1 MARDHARILVSI
13 WNDDDF
19 RDLDVHGQH
28 LYLLLATHPHLS
40 YCGVMD
46 WWPGR
51 LAALTRGVDEAHV
64 YGAVKTLIDA
74 DFVHLDVDTSE
85 LLVRSYVRYDG
96 VMDRPNM
103 GKAMMSA
110 LGRVTSREVRDLV
123 HRELGRLRR
132 ESPMLGGFKGVEE
145 VDQKVYEKVISIACG
160 IGKQSNAD

>member
-19 RDLDVHGQH
+19 RSLDVAGQH
-28 LYLLLATHPHLS
+28 LYLLLTTHPHLS

-51 LAALTRGVDEAHV
+51 LAALTTGVDEDHV

-74 DFVHLDVDTSE
+74 EFVHLDVQTSE

-103 GKAMMSA
+103 GKAVSTA
-110 LGRVTSREVRDLV
+110 LTRVTSKEIRESV

-132 ESPMLGGFKGVEE
+132 ESPMLGGFRGIEDANPKL
-145 VDQKVYEKVISIACG
+145 YETVISIASFMG
-160 IGKQSNAD
+160 LESNA

>member
-19 RDLDVHGQH
+19 RDLDVPGQH

-40 YCGVMD
+40 YCGHMD

-51 LAALTRGVDEAHV
+51 LAALTRGVDEEHV

-74 DFVHLDVDTSE
+74 EFVLLDTQTSE

-103 GKAMMSA
+103 GKAMCTA
-110 LGRVTSREVRDLV
+110 LGRVTSREVREAV
-123 HRELGRLRR
+123 ERELGRLRR
-132 ESPMLGGFKGVEE
+132 TSPMLGGFRGIEDANPKLH
-145 VDQKVYEKVISIACG
+145 EKVISIASFMG
-160 IGKQSNAD
+160 TESNA